1 MGERECQ
8 AWTALYVGEDF
19 NVARGF
25 NSTASDRENWED
37 FAGAI
42 RSPNLIADRA
52 QIGVA
57 FDAFLSTWSKSK
69 RHPHRRNRHVF
80 NLKYPAFAFGSVII
94 GAVLIGP
101 SSDAHAKDVPA
112 KSQGST
118 PTLVLPAAQSR
129 SDTVAVLAPSSS
141 GGEPDFISPTV
152 VERARQRIRD
162 RAAVGFLRSRSAQE
176 SPKGGGAVDNRQQ
189 AMALAAKLPLPNLVI
204 ARTIERIGYACG
216 AVVSA
221 TALDGDEQ
229 GVYKVTCTSG
239 RSYQARPVHGRY
251 HFRRL

>member
-1 MGERECQ
+1 MGEREGQ
-8 AWTALYVGEDF
+8 AWTATNVCEDF
-19 NVARGF
+19 NAARGL
-25 NSTASDRENWED
+25 NSIASDRENRED

-42 RSPNLIADRA
+42 RSPNLIADAA

-57 FDAFLSTWSKSK
+57 FGAFHRTGSKSK
-69 RHPHRRNRHVF
+69 RHPHLRNRQLF
-80 NLKYPAFAFGSVII
+80 NWKYPAVAFGSAIMGV
-94 GAVLIGP
+94 ALIGP
-101 SSDAHAKDVPA
+101 SSDAHAEDVPA

-129 SDTVAVLAPSSS
+129 SGTVAALAPSSS
-141 GGEPDFISPTV
+141 GDEPDFISPTV
-152 VERARQRIRD
+152 IERARQRIRA
-162 RAAVGFLRSRSAQE
+162 RAAVGFIRSRSAQD
-176 SPKGGGAVDNRQQ
+176 SPKGDGALDNRQQ

-221 TALDGDEQ
+221 TALDGDKP